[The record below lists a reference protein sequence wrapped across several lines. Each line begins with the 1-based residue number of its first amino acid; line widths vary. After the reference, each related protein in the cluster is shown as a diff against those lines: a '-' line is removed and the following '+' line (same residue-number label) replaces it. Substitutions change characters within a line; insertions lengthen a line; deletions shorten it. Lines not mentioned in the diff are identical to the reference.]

1 MSFKNKLST
10 SCTPMRCP
18 AACMRHPHMALT
30 CVCASDLDIISTSR
44 TPKPYA
50 AACMRQ
56 AHAALCSTEASESDT
71 TSSTMY
77 TWMVDGCDQQMD
89 GWMEWG
95 GVTKG
100 CDD

>member
-1 MSFKNKLST
+1 
-10 SCTPMRCP
+10 MRCP

-30 CVCASDLDIISTSR
+30 CVCALDLDTISTSR
-44 TPKPYA
+44 TPKPYAA

-77 TWMVDGCDQQMD
+77 TWMMDGCDQQRM
-89 GWMEWG
+89 
-95 GVTKG
+95 
-100 CDD
+100 